1 MLEKD
6 LDHGL
11 WAATAPAPPVLGK
24 FEGDRKT
31 DVAIIGGGYTGVSAA
46 LYLAE
51 SGTDALLLEGR
62 FVGYGGSGR
71 NVGLVNA
78 GLWLMPEDVIKIV
91 GPEHGESLIALLG
104 KSPDLVYSLIEKY
117 DIPCEAKRVGTLH
130 CGHSPGGLKA
140 LEQRE
145 AQWQKRGEPVRL
157 LSREETVAKT
167 GSTKFYGALL
177 DERAGT
183 VQPLSYVRGLAKA
196 AINAGAKLYD
206 NSPVTGIKKENGSWK
221 LTTPGGTVTA
231 KAVVLAVQGY
241 PEHLFAYKTS
251 SLIPFNYFQFATPP
265 LPASI
270 REKVLPES
278 HGAWDTALILSS
290 YRFDDANR
298 FIVGSVGQVINGGYG
313 THRSWALRSIKKIF
327 PRIPTTDLEYAW
339 GGRIAMTTDH
349 IPRFHMFDDDFVTVT
364 SYNGRG
370 IGPGTVFG
378 RLMAQLATG
387 EISRKDVPM
396 PLKKE
401 KPIFMRNLRGLFYE
415 TGARLYHTAQRR
427 I

>member
-1 MLEKD
+1 MTDKN

-11 WAATAPAPPVLGK
+11 WAATAPAAPTLTP
-24 FEGDRKT
+24 FEGDKDT
-31 DVAIIGGGYTGVSAA
+31 DVAIIGGGYTGLSAA

-51 SGTDALLLEGR
+51 SGTDALLLEGKH
-62 FVGYGGSGR
+62 VGYGGSGR

-91 GPEHGESLIALLG
+91 GNEHGETLVDLLG
-104 KSPDLVYSLIEKY
+104 KSPDLVYDLIEKHG
-117 DIPCEAKRVGTLH
+117 IACEAKRVGTLH
-130 CGHSPGGLKA
+130 CGHSPSGLKA

-145 AQWQKRGEPVRL
+145 AQWQKRGAPVTL
-157 LSREETVAKT
+157 LSREETTKKT
-167 GSTKFYGALL
+167 GSNKFHGALL

-183 VQPLSYVRGLAKA
+183 VQPLAYVRGLADA
-196 AINAGAKLYD
+196 ALAAGAKLFD
-206 NSPVTGIKKENGSWK
+206 NSPVTGIKKENGRWV
-221 LTTPGGTVTA
+221 LTTPGGTVKA
-231 KAVVLAVQGY
+231 KSVILAVQGY
-241 PEHLFAYKTS
+241 PEFTFENKQKA
-251 SLIPFNYFQFATPP
+251 LIPFNYFQFATAP
-265 LPASI
+265 LSDDV
-270 REKVLPES
+270 RKRVLAEG
-278 HGAWDTALILSS
+278 HAAWDTALILSS

-298 FIVGSVGQVINGGYG
+298 FIVGSVGQVINGGYS
-313 THRSWALRSIKKIF
+313 THEAWAMRSIKKVF
-327 PRIPTTDLEYAW
+327 PTIPTTQMEYAW

-349 IPRFHMFDDDFVTVT
+349 IPRFHMPDKSFVTVT

-378 RLMAQLATG
+378 KLMAQLVNG
-387 EISRKDVPM
+387 EVERKDI
-396 PLKKE
+396 PLPLQKE